1 MIKKND
7 EKISFI
13 TAVGANGEGIVK
25 EEGCVIFLPFAFLG
39 EKVRYKVL
47 KVKKNI
53 AFGKVLEVLVPAEER
68 VKPVC
73 PLFQKCGGCQ
83 LQHIK
88 YTEQLKMKR
97 KTVADCFHK
106 IAGIDPEVQPMVRAD
121 NPYAYRNK
129 LQIPV
134 ADRDGETVI
143 GFYAENTHR
152 VIRTDK
158 CPIHPD
164 WAEKIIAVFN
174 EYIKE
179 FHIKGYR
186 EDTNEGDLRHIVVR
200 AVNEQFIVTMV
211 CLKENIA
218 GTDSLYGRLK
228 DLFGKV
234 TLYLNVNDARTNVI
248 FGKTFRLIGG
258 ESTYVASMG
267 KIRYEFGVQSFL
279 QVNAEMSEKMYKK
292 VVELA
297 APDEDSVVIDAF
309 SGAGLMTA
317 MLAQKAKKAYGV
329 EIVPEA
335 VKCADSLAR
344 FNNLSDKMENICGK
358 CEDVLPALI
367 PKLKREFGKVTLVFD
382 PPRKGVEANVLSAAS
397 EAGVDKIVYVSCNP
411 ATLARDVGLLVGSLK
426 EVDGAI
432 VKSEN
437 FTPLFTL
444 QYVRPFDFFPQTR
457 HVESVVL
464 LERQTAG
471 MNT

>member
-7 EKISFI
+7 ERTSFI
-13 TAVGANGEGIVK
+13 TAVGSNGEGIVK
-25 EEGCVIFLPFAFLG
+25 EEGFVIFLPFAFLG

-106 IAGIDPEVQPMVRAD
+106 IAGFDPDVQPTLRAD
-121 NPYAYRNK
+121 KPYAYRNK

-134 ADRDGETVI
+134 SDKDGETVI
-143 GFYAENTHR
+143 GFYAENSHR
-152 VIRTDK
+152 AIKTEK
-158 CPIHPD
+158 CPIHPE

-174 EYIKE
+174 DYIKK
-179 FHIKGYR
+179 FHIRGYR
-186 EDTNEGDLRHIVVR
+186 EDTHEGELRHIVVR
-200 AVNEQFIVTMV
+200 AVSEQYIVTMV
-211 CLKENIA
+211 CMKEDMAGRDYLFEKLKEN
-218 GTDSLYGRLK
+218 
-228 DLFGKV
+228 FGKV

-248 FGKTFRLIGG
+248 FGKNFRLLGG
-258 ESTYVASMG
+258 ESVYVASMG
-267 KIRYEFGVQSFL
+267 KLQYEFGVQSFL
-279 QVNAEMSEKMYKK
+279 QVNAEMSEKLYKK

-297 APDEDSVVIDAF
+297 APDENSVVVDAF

-335 VKCADSLAR
+335 VRCADSLAR
-344 FNNLSDKMENICGK
+344 LNGLSDKMENICGK

-367 PKLKREFGKVTLVFD
+367 PKLKEEYGAITLVFD
-382 PPRKGVEANVLSAAS
+382 PPRKGVEANVLAAAVES
-397 EAGVDKIVYVSCNP
+397 GADKIVYVSCNP
-411 ATLARDVGLLVGSLK
+411 ATLARDVGLLIGSLT
-426 EVDGAI
+426 ERDGEI
-432 VKSEN
+432 VKAES
-437 FTPLFTL
+437 FSPRFSVG
-444 QYVRPFDFFPQTR
+444 YIRPFDFFPQTR
-457 HVESVVL
+457 HVETVVL
-464 LERQTAG
+464 LERNAESC
-471 MNT
+471 NK